1 MAAKYFCSHRR
12 YIDRAHGDNRHG
24 VLVGGVSRPAGVVHN
39 QEPLVARNICRKSR
53 FKVLFRNC
61 IKMGNAC
68 IDSFNF
74 VAKMGRNNKHNTL
87 VALVMHKIN
96 TIVLIIG
103 YCVIIDSISSGTLI
117 ADFMYYINKVIKLFM
132 VLVEGT

>member
-1 MAAKYFCSHRR
+1 
-12 YIDRAHGDNRHG
+12 
-24 VLVGGVSRPAGVVHN
+24 
-39 QEPLVARNICRKSR
+39 
-53 FKVLFRNC
+53 
-61 IKMGNAC
+61 
-68 IDSFNF
+68 
-74 VAKMGRNNKHNTL
+74 MGRNNKYNTL

-103 YCVIIDSISSGTLI
+103 YCVIIDSISSGTLM

>member
-1 MAAKYFCSHRR
+1 MATKYVYCHRR
-12 YIDRAHGDNRHG
+12 DIDCADRNNRRW
-24 VLVGGVSRPAGVVHN
+24 LLIGGVFRPADVVHN
-39 QEPLVARNICRKSR
+39 QEPLVAHNICRKSH
-53 FKVLFRNC
+53 FKVLFRHC
-61 IKMGNAC
+61 IKMDNAC

-87 VALVMHKIN
+87 VALVIHKIN